1 MKNSFHLIRWS
12 KAFSVVVET
21 ISCNEFIIELE
32 KNTHQGYSVLGF
44 VPTAISST
52 LTGSPSVPNFVH
64 HIDVLSTP
72 DDRFV
77 ANTRAFITWVS
88 ESSPRVKASN
98 KPEIF
103 IN

>member
-1 MKNSFHLIRWS
+1 MEKILPFNKKEQTFR
-12 KAFSVVVET
+12 FVVET

-32 KNTHQGYSVLGF
+32 THQGYSVLGF

-72 DDRFV
+72 DDRLV

-103 IN
+103 KH